1 MATYATP
8 DSGLLGGIPVADP
21 SQLDAYFQDAAD
33 EIDAAIGFMYQTPVT
48 RGAGG
53 GVLPRPTGLVLAR
66 INRYLASGRYIL
78 AVAAA
83 GEDSGL
89 HAYGRSL
96 VSDASTAL
104 KNIVSGANELDAL
117 RIPNEGAE
125 RRGPR
130 VVNAES
136 KSNVD
141 AFYANMTGGDPTHEP
156 GMVFSPT
163 PLNPWE
169 ASRGW

>member
-21 SQLDAYFQDAAD
+21 NQLSAYFQDAAD
-33 EIDAAIGFMYQTPVT
+33 EIDAAIGILYETPVT
-48 RGAGG
+48 KSGG
-53 GVLPRPTGLVLAR
+53 GGPLPRRVTLLLAR

-96 VSDASTAL
+96 VADASAAL
-104 KNIVSGANELDAL
+104 KNIVTGSSELDAL
-117 RIPNEGAE
+117 RIPDPGLG

-130 VVNAES
+130 LVNAES

-141 AFYANMTGGDPTHEP
+141 EFYKNMTGGFLHED
-156 GMVFSPT
+156 GMVFAPT
-163 PLNPWE
+163 PENPWE
-169 ASRGW
+169 AYRGQ